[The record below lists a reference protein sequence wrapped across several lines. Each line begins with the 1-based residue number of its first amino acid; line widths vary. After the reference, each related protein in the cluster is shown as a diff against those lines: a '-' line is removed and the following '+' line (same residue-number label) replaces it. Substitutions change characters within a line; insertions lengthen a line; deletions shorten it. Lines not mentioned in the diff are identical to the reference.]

1 MSAVTDTA
9 AGPLD
14 IERLRDDF
22 PILRQEVGG
31 HPLVYL
37 DNAATSQ
44 KPEAVIEAV
53 GRYYR
58 ETNSN
63 IHRGVHTLAE
73 RATAQ
78 YEDARA
84 KIAGFVNA
92 AEAREIVFTRGTT
105 ESVNLVAQA
114 YLRPRLQPGDEIL
127 VSEMEHHS
135 NIVPWQL
142 VAEQTGATIR
152 PVQ

>member
-1 MSAVTDTA
+1 MSAVTDTASA

-14 IERLRDDF
+14 IERLRADF
-22 PILRQEVGG
+22 PILRQEIGG

-44 KPEAVIEAV
+44 KPAAVIEAID
-53 GRYYR
+53 RYYR
-58 ETNSN
+58 ETNAN

-84 KIAGFVNA
+84 
-92 AEAREIVFTRGTT
+92 
-105 ESVNLVAQA
+105 
-114 YLRPRLQPGDEIL
+114 
-127 VSEMEHHS
+127 
-135 NIVPWQL
+135 
-142 VAEQTGATIR
+142 
-152 PVQ
+152 